1 LALILSPSDAIAKS
15 MNKNFSK
22 VKKMGETETSL
33 GTKERMITTEM
44 GIKKCTSCN
53 GRIIIENGCPTCQSC
68 GLGKCD

>member
-1 LALILSPSDAIAKS
+1 
-15 MNKNFSK
+15 
-22 VKKMGETETSL
+22 MGETETSL
-33 GTKERMITTEM
+33 GTKERMLTTEM